1 MNWAFG
7 KLKIPNATFFSPFRR
22 NYEKK

>member
-7 KLKIPNATFFSPFRR
+7 KLKIPNATFFNPFRR